1 MLGSGLRSLVDPI
14 LGAVAVVILRVEVV
28 LRAFVPATAPTIR
41 DRLVLCATGIG
52 LRHFDPRFVLKVNRS
67 FWLVNR

>member
-28 LRAFVPATAPTIR
+28 LRGLVPAGLAPIG
-41 DRLVLCATGIG
+41 DLLVIG
-52 LRHFDPRFVLKVNRS
+52 TTVVSCVVRHT
-67 FWLVNR
+67 